1 MKYYSY
7 LVILVLSLTAFK
19 GMAQYN
25 VPENS
30 IWKFGGGAGYNFN
43 TMAATNSVM
52 SAMECAQAVADA
64 SGNLRFYTDGNR
76 IWDLNN
82 NPMPSA
88 NPIFPAPLVNVT
100 QSTVQGAL
108 IVPFVNDNN
117 KYYVFSLS
125 AQELANN
132 EGGKLY
138 YSVVDM
144 TLNGGLGDIVP
155 GTAHTL
161 IDTGFSEH
169 MIAVP
174 TCGGVWVILHG
185 RISPVFKA
193 YKIDANGL
201 NTAPVLSQ
209 AGVQGYVGPGNS
221 GNQGFPGNN
230 FYNVG
235 QLAVSP
241 DFKQLAAAYF
251 KGNLVELYSFN
262 NTTGTIAAKGVV
274 DSSNDA
280 FGFYGVSF
288 SPDSKKLYATNCAA
302 AIGLKAFNQ
311 YNLALPTM
319 AQIRASRFFLGPC
332 NAMLSQLQLGPN
344 GKIYLNGGYISKLGT
359 IENPD
364 LLGAAAGLSVQST
377 NLLSGTNVNY
387 ALQNTIMKPMMLTG
401 DTFSIAWK
409 DTLICNGDQATVT
422 ARAGG
427 VDYHWNDGLTGAQR
441 TINSAGLYWVY
452 YTKNCAV
459 YVDTLKVR
467 IKTAG
472 VSLGADTSI
481 CGYYLLSP
489 SFEGVPSSFRWNDGS
504 STPAYLVSN
513 PGTVSVEAIISGCT
527 VRDTVHINLLT
538 LYAALGD
545 DTSFCA
551 GEPINLSYEVD
562 PPPNT
567 SILWSTGSTDKKI
580 RVNAPGT
587 YGVVLSH
594 PQCGTFAD
602 QVTIAQYYCDCE
614 VAVPSAFSPNN
625 DGKNDFFG
633 VIRSEDCPVN
643 GYILRI
649 FNRWG
654 QLVFES
660 YEVDKSWNG
669 YFEGKPAAQDVYFY
683 YIQLNKGSG
692 ENRFQKKGDLMLLR

>member
-1 MKYYSY
+1 MKHYSY
-7 LVILVLSLTAFK
+7 LVVLALLLSACIAR
-19 GMAQYN
+19 AQYN
-25 VPENS
+25 TPENS
-30 IWKFGGGAGYNFN
+30 IWKFGGGAGFNFN
-43 TMAATNSVM
+43 SMTATTSVM
-52 SAMECAQAVADA
+52 SALECAQSVADA
-64 SGNLRFYTDGNR
+64 GGNLRFYTDGNR
-76 IWDLNN
+76 IWDRNN

-108 IVPFVNDNN
+108 IVPFINDNN

-138 YSVVDM
+138 YSIVDM
-144 TLNGGLGDIVP
+144 SLNSGLGDIVP

-174 TCGGVWVILHG
+174 TCGGIWVILHG
-185 RISPVFKA
+185 RTSPVFKA
-193 YKIDANGL
+193 YKIDAGGL
-201 NTAPVLSQ
+201 NTTPVLSQ
-209 AGVQGYVGPGNS
+209 TGVQGNVGPTGS
-221 GNQGFPGNN
+221 GNTGFQGNN
-230 FYNVG
+230 FYIVG

-251 KGNLVELYSFN
+251 RGNFVELYSFN
-262 NTTGTIAAKGVV
+262 NTTGNIVARGVV

-280 FGFYGVSF
+280 YGFYGVSF
-288 SPDSKKLYATNCAA
+288 SPDSKKLYASNCAA
-302 AIGLKAFNQ
+302 AISLKAFNQ

-319 AQIRASRFFLGPC
+319 AQIRASKFFLGSC
-332 NAMLSQLQLGPN
+332 NASLSQLQLGPN

-377 NLLSGTNVNY
+377 NLLTGTNVNY

-401 DTFSIAWK
+401 DTFRIAWK
-409 DTLICNGDQATVT
+409 DTLLCKGDVTTVT
-422 ARAGG
+422 ARTGG
-427 VDYHWNDGLTGAQR
+427 VDYQWNDGVAGAQR
-441 TINSAGLYWVY
+441 TINTAGTFWVSY
-452 YTKNCAV
+452 IKNCAV
-459 YVDTLKVR
+459 YIDTLKVR
-467 IKTAG
+467 LKSG
-472 VSLGADTSI
+472 SVKLGADTSV
-481 CGYYLLSP
+481 CGSYMLYP
-489 SFEGVPSSFRWNDGS
+489 EFEGVPSSFRWQDGS
-504 STPAYLVSN
+504 STPAFLVMN
-513 PGTVSVEAIISGCT
+513 PGTVRIDAVINGCNLS
-527 VRDTVHINLLT
+527 DTVHIDLFN
-538 LYAALGD
+538 LYADIGD

-551 GEPINLSYEVD
+551 GDPIDLSYEVD

-580 RVNAPGT
+580 RVNSPGT
-587 YGVVLSH
+587 YEVVLSH
-594 PQCGTFAD
+594 PQCGTFTD
-602 QVTIAQYYCDCE
+602 RVTVAEYYCDCE
-614 VAVPSAFSPNN
+614 VAVPTAFSPNN

-660 YEVDKSWNG
+660 YEADKQWDGN
-669 YFEGKPAAQDVYFY
+669 FEGAPAAQDVYFY
-683 YIQLNKGSG
+683 SIQLNKGSG
-692 ENRFQKKGDLMLLR
+692 AHRFKKKGDLMLLR

>member
-1 MKYYSY
+1 MKYYSC
-7 LVILVLSLTAFK
+7 LIVLPLLLLA
-19 GMAQYN
+19 GMARAQYN
-25 VPENS
+25 IPENS

-43 TMAATNSVM
+43 TLSATTSVM
-52 SAMECAQAVADA
+52 SALECAQAVSDA

-76 IWDLNN
+76 IWDVNN

-108 IVPFVNDNN
+108 IVPFVHDNN

-144 TLNGGLGDIVP
+144 TLNNGLGDIVA

-174 TCGGVWVILHG
+174 ACGGIWVVLHG
-185 RISPVFKA
+185 RTSPVFKA

-221 GNQGFPGNN
+221 SNQGYQGNN

-251 KGNLVELYSFN
+251 KGNFVELYSFN
-262 NTTGTIAAKGVV
+262 NTTGTVTAKGVV

-280 FGFYGVSF
+280 YGFYGVSF
-288 SPDSKKLYATNCAA
+288 SPDSKKLYASNCAA
-302 AIGLKAFNQ
+302 AISLKAFNQ

-319 AQIRASRFFLGPC
+319 AQVRASRFFLGAC
-332 NAMLSQLQLGPN
+332 NASLSQLQLGPN
-344 GKIYLNGGYISKLGT
+344 GKIYLNGGYIAKLGT
-359 IENPD
+359 IEQPN

-377 NLLSGTNVNY
+377 NLLAGTNVNY

-409 DTLICNGDQATVT
+409 DTTLCRGDLATVT
-422 ARAGG
+422 ARTGG

-441 TINSAGLYWVY
+441 TINTAGVFWVY

-459 YVDTLKVR
+459 YIDTLKVR
-467 IKTAG
+467 IKSGG
-472 VSLGADTSI
+472 VQLGPDTSV
-481 CGYYLLSP
+481 CGAYLLYP
-489 SFEGVPSSFRWNDGS
+489 QFDGVPSSFRWNDGS
-504 STPAYLVSN
+504 STPAYPVMNS
-513 PGTVSVEAIISGCT
+513 GTVSIEAVINGC
-527 VRDTVHINLLT
+527 RLSDTVQINELT
-538 LYAALGD
+538 LYADIGE
-545 DTSFCA
+545 DTAFCA
-551 GEPINLSYEVD
+551 GTPIDLSYEVD

-567 SILWSTGSTDKKI
+567 SILWSTGSTGKRI

-587 YGVVLSH
+587 YEVVLSH
-594 PQCGTFAD
+594 PKCGTFAD
-602 QVTIAQYYCDCE
+602 RVTVSEYFCDCE
-614 VAVPSAFSPNN
+614 VAVPTAFSPNN
-625 DGKNDFFG
+625 DGKNDYFG
-633 VIRSEDCPVN
+633 VIRSADCPVN

-654 QLVFES
+654 QLIFES
-660 YEVDKSWNG
+660 YEPEKQWDGN
-669 YFEGKPAAQDVYFY
+669 FEGVPAAQGVYFY
-683 YIQLNKGSG
+683 YIQLNKGTG
-692 ENRFQKKGDLMLLR
+692 EHRFQKKGDLLLLR

>member
-1 MKYYSY
+1 M
-7 LVILVLSLTAFK
+7 VLPLLLLACI
-19 GMAQYN
+19 GRAQYN
-25 VPENS
+25 IPENS
-30 IWKFGGGAGYNFN
+30 TWKFGGGAGFNFN
-43 TMAATNSVM
+43 TMSATTSVM
-52 SAMECAQAVADA
+52 SALECAQSVADA

-76 IWDLNN
+76 IWDVNN

-108 IVPFVNDNN
+108 IVPFVSNN
-117 KYYVFSLS
+117 NRYYVFSLS
-125 AQELANN
+125 SQELANN

-138 YSVVDM
+138 YSIVDM
-144 TLNGGLGDIVP
+144 TLNNGLGDIVP

-174 TCGGVWVILHG
+174 ACGGIWVVLHG
-185 RISPVFKA
+185 RTSPVFKA

-221 GNQGFPGNN
+221 GNPGYPGNN
-230 FYNVG
+230 FYNAG

-251 KGNLVELYSFN
+251 KGNFVELYSFN
-262 NTTGTIAAKGVV
+262 NNTGTIAAKGVV

-280 FGFYGVSF
+280 YGFYGVSF
-288 SPDSKKLYATNCAA
+288 SPDSKKLYASNCAA

-319 AQIRASRFFLGPC
+319 AQIRASKFFLGSC
-332 NAMLSQLQLGPN
+332 NALLSQLQLGPN

-359 IENPD
+359 IEYPD
-364 LLGAAAGLSVQST
+364 LSGAAAGLSVQST
-377 NLLSGTNVNY
+377 NLLAGTNVYY

-401 DTFSIAWK
+401 DTFSVAWK
-409 DTLICNGDQATVT
+409 DTLICNGDEAIVT
-422 ARAGG
+422 ARTGG

-441 TINSAGLYWVY
+441 TINTAGVYWVY
-452 YTKNCAV
+452 YTKNCAISI
-459 YVDTLKVR
+459 DTLKVR
-467 IKTAG
+467 FKNG
-472 VSLGADTSI
+472 SVSLGPDTSV
-481 CGYYLLSP
+481 CGAYLLTP
-489 SFEGVPSSFRWNDGS
+489 AFEGVPSSFRWNDGS

-513 PGTVSVEAIISGCT
+513 TSAVSIEAVISGCT
-527 VRDTVHINLLT
+527 VRDTLQVDLLT
-538 LYAALGD
+538 LYADIGD
-545 DTSFCA
+545 DTGFCS
-551 GEPINLSYEVD
+551 GEPINLNYEVD
-562 PPPNT
+562 PPPHT

-587 YGVVLSH
+587 YEVVLSH
-594 PQCGTFAD
+594 PQCGVFTD
-602 QVTIAQYYCDCE
+602 KVTITEYYCDCE
-614 VAVPSAFSPNN
+614 VAVPNAFSPNN
-625 DGKNDFFG
+625 DGKNDYFG
-633 VIRSEDCPVN
+633 VVRSEDCPVN

-654 QLVFES
+654 QMVFES
-660 YEVDKSWNG
+660 YDVNKPWDG
-669 YFEGKPAAQDVYFY
+669 YFEGVPVAQDVYFY
-683 YIQLNKGSG
+683 YIQLNKGTG
-692 ENRFQKKGDLMLLR
+692 ENRFRQKGDLMLIR

>member
-1 MKYYSY
+1 MKYYFY
-7 LVILVLSLTAFK
+7 LILASLVLLFSRA
-19 GMAQYN
+19 GAQYN
-25 VPENS
+25 SPENS
-30 IWKFGGGAGYNFN
+30 IWKFGGGAGFNFN
-43 TMAATNSVM
+43 TMTATTSVM
-52 SAMECAQAVADA
+52 SALECAQSVADA

-76 IWDLNN
+76 IWDRNN

-108 IVPFVNDNN
+108 IVPFINDNN

-138 YSVVDM
+138 YSIVDM
-144 TLNGGLGDIVP
+144 SLNGGLGDIVP

-174 TCGGVWVILHG
+174 TCGGIWVILHG
-185 RISPVFKA
+185 RTSPVFKA
-193 YKIDANGL
+193 YKIDAGGL
-201 NTAPVLSQ
+201 NTTPVLSQ
-209 AGVQGYVGPGNS
+209 TGVQGNVGPTGS
-221 GNQGFPGNN
+221 GNTGFQGNN
-230 FYNVG
+230 FYIVG

-251 KGNLVELYSFN
+251 RGNFVELYSFN
-262 NTTGTIAAKGVV
+262 NTTGNIVARGVV

-280 FGFYGVSF
+280 YGFYGVSF
-288 SPDSKKLYATNCAA
+288 SPDSKKLYASNCAA
-302 AIGLKAFNQ
+302 AISLKAFNQ
-311 YNLALPTM
+311 YNLALPTI
-319 AQIRASRFFLGPC
+319 AQIRASKFFLGSC
-332 NAMLSQLQLGPN
+332 NASLSQLQLGPN

-377 NLLSGTNVNY
+377 NLLTGTNVNY

-401 DTFSIAWK
+401 DTFRIAWK
-409 DTLICNGDQATVT
+409 DTLLCKDDVATVT
-422 ARAGG
+422 ARTGG
-427 VDYHWNDGLTGAQR
+427 VDYQWNDGIAGAQR
-441 TINSAGLYWVY
+441 TINTAGTFWVSY
-452 YTKNCAV
+452 IKNCAV
-459 YVDTLKVR
+459 YIDTLKVR
-467 IKTAG
+467 LKSG
-472 VSLGADTSI
+472 SVQLGADTSV
-481 CGYYLLSP
+481 CGSYLLYP
-489 SFEGVPSSFRWNDGS
+489 EFEGVSSSFRWQDGS
-504 STPAYLVSN
+504 STPAFLVMN
-513 PGTVSVEAIISGCT
+513 PGTVRIDAVINGCT
-527 VRDTVHINLLT
+527 LSDTVHINLFN
-538 LYAALGD
+538 LYADIGS
-545 DTSFCA
+545 DTSICA
-551 GEPINLSYEVD
+551 GDPIALTYEVD

-580 RVNAPGT
+580 RVNVPGT
-587 YGVVLSH
+587 YEVVLSH
-594 PQCGTFAD
+594 PQCGTFTD
-602 QVTIAQYYCDCE
+602 RVTVAEYYCDCE
-614 VAVPSAFSPNN
+614 VAVPTAFSPNN

-660 YEVDKSWNG
+660 YEVDKQWDGN
-669 YFEGKPAAQDVYFY
+669 FEGAPAAQDVYFY
-683 YIQLNKGSG
+683 SIQLNKGSG
-692 ENRFQKKGDLMLLR
+692 EHRFKKKGDLMLLR

>member
-7 LVILVLSLTAFK
+7 LVVLPLLLLSCIAR
-19 GMAQYN
+19 AQYN
-25 VPENS
+25 IPENS
-30 IWKFGGGAGYNFN
+30 IWKFGGGAGFNFN
-43 TMAATNSVM
+43 TLSATTSVM
-52 SAMECAQAVADA
+52 SALECAQSVADA
-64 SGNLRFYTDGNR
+64 NGNLRFYTDGNR
-76 IWDLNN
+76 IWDVNN

-108 IVPFVNDNN
+108 IVPFINDNN

-144 TLNGGLGDIVP
+144 TLNNGLGDIVP

-161 IDTGFSEH
+161 IDTGLSEH
-169 MIAVP
+169 MVAVP
-174 TCGGVWVILHG
+174 ACGGIWVVLHG

-193 YKIDANGL
+193 YRIDAGGL
-201 NTAPVLSQ
+201 NTSPVISQ
-209 AGVQGYVGPGNS
+209 AGVQGYVGPGGS
-221 GNQGFPGNN
+221 GSQGYQGNN

-262 NTTGTIAAKGVV
+262 NNTGTIVAKGVV

-280 FGFYGVSF
+280 YGFYGVSF
-288 SPDSKKLYATNCAA
+288 SPDSKKLYASNCAA

-311 YNLALPTM
+311 YNLALPTI
-319 AQIRASRFFLGPC
+319 AQIRSSKFFLGPC
-332 NAMLSQLQLGPN
+332 NASLSQLQLGPN

-377 NLLSGTNVNY
+377 SLLTGTNVNY
-387 ALQNTIMKPMMLTG
+387 ALQNTVMKPMVMTG

-409 DTLICNGDQATVT
+409 DTLICTGDQVTVT

-427 VDYHWNDGLTGAQR
+427 VDYHWNDGLAGAQR
-441 TINSAGLYWVY
+441 SINTAGVYWVY

-467 IKTAG
+467 IKTG
-472 VSLGADTSI
+472 SVSLGADTSV
-481 CGYYLLSP
+481 CGAYLLAP
-489 SFEGVPSSFRWNDGS
+489 AFEGIPSSFRWHDGS
-504 STPAYLVSN
+504 STPAYQVTDNS
-513 PGTVSVEAIISGCT
+513 TVSIEAVINGCT

-538 LYAALGD
+538 LYAAIGA

-551 GEPINLSYEVD
+551 GDPIDLSYEVD

-567 SILWSTGSTDKKI
+567 SILWSTGSTEKKI

-587 YGVVLSH
+587 YEVVLSH

-602 QVTIAQYYCDCE
+602 QVTVAQYYCDCA
-614 VAVPSAFSPNN
+614 VAVPTAFSPNK
-625 DGKNDFFG
+625 DGKNDYFG
-633 VIRSEDCPVN
+633 VIRAEDCPVN

-660 YEVDKSWNG
+660 YDINKPWDG
-669 YFEGKPAAQDVYFY
+669 YFEGVPVAQDVYFY
-683 YIQLNKGSG
+683 YIQLNKGSA